1 MRCCYSW
8 WSAENNFIVA
18 LVLCTVAQKIL
29 RKVTVPETSVLTPQC
44 MHGLFKNNQNNLEI
58 KVLFDLTEM

>member
-18 LVLCTVAQKIL
+18 LVLCTVVQKIL
-29 RKVTVPETSVLTPQC
+29 RRSLCLKLQ
-44 MHGLFKNNQNNLEI
+44 KNNQKDLEI